1 MALDKTKLKIEGLKF
16 GRVLQSVF
24 RLASMFTVDHRAVDG
39 AVRQS
44 YESLNALVKQVQQF
58 TFGFIDHRVL
68 INNILTPDRTLRNL
82 ESEFSKRGI
91 GAVAFPAGIT
101 LGGFRRLLGVICD
114 TPENIE
120 ENGGIRRYYER
131 NRVEGVRIIPGVKG
145 ASSMEETVLEGDPES
160 LLAAQRLA
168 MESQPT
174 LGLDLL
180 IEAVGMGGGADN
192 ESGGQAVGPPGLG
205 MLGLGGGLGIPGTA
219 PGHGSSGGGAIGG
232 AGTGFAGTS
241 GGAGSGA
248 GAGTAAAGVVNGK
261 DGGVAGVA
269 GEASGGSTGTSEGGA
284 LATASPSIGPS
295 AAGSAAGAAAEAGI
309 PGGGAGGSAFSGG
322 SSGTRGPAT
331 ASGGAIV
338 GNQEQPFP
346 GIKSISSTGS
356 YIAAE
361 LGSGGPGLGT
371 GTAESTAVVSK
382 PGEGTAAGGAGA
394 GKAAPGLGFAR
405 VASSAIASDPN
416 QVFDIAQKALIR
428 SFSNS
433 AADPAQA
440 LTALAHMLEE
450 FNPDVLLPAL
460 SAEKRAALKGK
471 PAREIAA
478 DFMEDVAAEW
488 AASRLAGVSNQED
501 TAMAEAEVIRV
512 LQRSLDATLTVERM
526 LHKLSRLFEKSN
538 LPPEFFTRIQQELRW
553 MEISDEEK
561 FKELMSI
568 DRYSAAEFKRL
579 AAYAKSAVRRGE
591 LQEAS
596 DLAEHYFG
604 ILDLGPSELQVVELA
619 RAPDLLQTIARLQT
633 KELMQ
638 KLAERLSN
646 VLFDEGFRGWFHTH
660 AANCVAT
667 AAHCM
672 APYEDF
678 DGIYLIA
685 QSLEKSRLRSPQL
698 HKDCCGEALG
708 NLLGPRSIERLV
720 ELYSLR
726 RYGQRMVVS
735 ILRLMG
741 RLGAEKI
748 FQRLEEE
755 RVASNRLALI
765 RLIGQMGTV
774 AHDVARGKLRDERWY
789 VVRNACYVLTETR
802 DPEIIQDMRETLR
815 HPDERVQE
823 SAFQVITKSKAAGRA
838 AALADALP
846 YLKPHVLEQ
855 VLNELR
861 FLKSLESI
869 PGLEAFIAQPD
880 DKVREK
886 EQAMQ
891 ALIAIPHEGAADAL
905 ARILKDENNAPSI
918 RRIAIKT
925 LSKSSLPIAYQ
936 ALAEVASRVPRD
948 PMARESQAALEIE

>member
-1 MALDKTKLKIEGLKF
+1 
-16 GRVLQSVF
+16 
-24 RLASMFTVDHRAVDG
+24 
-39 AVRQS
+39 
-44 YESLNALVKQVQQF
+44 
-58 TFGFIDHRVL
+58 
-68 INNILTPDRTLRNL
+68 
-82 ESEFSKRGI
+82 
-91 GAVAFPAGIT
+91 
-101 LGGFRRLLGVICD
+101 
-114 TPENIE
+114 
-120 ENGGIRRYYER
+120 
-131 NRVEGVRIIPGVKG
+131 
-145 ASSMEETVLEGDPES
+145 
-160 LLAAQRLA
+160 
-168 MESQPT
+168 
-174 LGLDLL
+174 
-180 IEAVGMGGGADN
+180 
-192 ESGGQAVGPPGLG
+192 
-205 MLGLGGGLGIPGTA
+205 
-219 PGHGSSGGGAIGG
+219 
-232 AGTGFAGTS
+232 
-241 GGAGSGA
+241 
-248 GAGTAAAGVVNGK
+248 
-261 DGGVAGVA
+261 
-269 GEASGGSTGTSEGGA
+269 
-284 LATASPSIGPS
+284 
-295 AAGSAAGAAAEAGI
+295 
-309 PGGGAGGSAFSGG
+309 
-322 SSGTRGPAT
+322 
-331 ASGGAIV
+331 
-338 GNQEQPFP
+338 
-346 GIKSISSTGS
+346 
-356 YIAAE
+356 
-361 LGSGGPGLGT
+361 
-371 GTAESTAVVSK
+371 
-382 PGEGTAAGGAGA
+382 
-394 GKAAPGLGFAR
+394 
-405 VASSAIASDPN
+405 
-416 QVFDIAQKALIR
+416 
-428 SFSNS
+428 
-433 AADPAQA
+433 
-440 LTALAHMLEE
+440 
-450 FNPDVLLPAL
+450 
-460 SAEKRAALKGK
+460 
-471 PAREIAA
+471 
-478 DFMEDVAAEW
+478 
-488 AASRLAGVSNQED
+488 
-501 TAMAEAEVIRV
+501 MAEAEVIRV

-526 LHKLSRLFEKSN
+526 LHKLSRLFEKAN

-561 FKELMSI
+561 FKQLMSI

-579 AAYAKSAVRRGE
+579 ATYTKSAVRRAE

-596 DLAEHYFG
+596 DLVEHYFG

-619 RAPDLLQTIARLQT
+619 RAPDLLQTVARLQT

-638 KLAERLSN
+638 KLSERLSN

-660 AANCVAT
+660 AANCLAT

-755 RVASNRLALI
+755 KVASNRLALI
-765 RLIGQMGTV
+765 RLIGQMGSV
-774 AHDVARGKLRDERWY
+774 AHEVARGKLRDERWY
-789 VVRNACYVLTETR
+789 VVRNACYVLTETH

-846 YLKPHVLEQ
+846 YLKPHVMEQ

-861 FLKSLESI
+861 FLKSPESI
-869 PGLEAFIAQPD
+869 PGLEAYIAYPD
-880 DKVREK
+880 EKIREK

-891 ALIAIPHEGAADAL
+891 ALIAIPDEGAADAL